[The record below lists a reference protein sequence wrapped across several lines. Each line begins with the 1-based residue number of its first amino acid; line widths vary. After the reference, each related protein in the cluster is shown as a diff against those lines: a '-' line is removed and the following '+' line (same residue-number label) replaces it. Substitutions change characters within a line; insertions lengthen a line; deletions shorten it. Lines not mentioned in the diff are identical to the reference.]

1 MFAPK
6 VFMKSIKNKFIILAA
21 VLSVFASGIGCRHH
35 EEGLRLVKNTDFSKV
50 SDYNLKLII
59 PLSQRQLQSGTKTQ
73 ITFTLM
79 NHGNKAV
86 MLLDWRLREQE
97 NIRLYYRPY
106 EPSLDKFDITDP
118 EWKKFET
125 IPKLPVRYN
134 IQTIAPG
141 NLFSISTNFPF
152 SEQRG
157 KYWLVAELTLTS
169 VDVRSEAAIIEIE

>member
-1 MFAPK
+1 
-6 VFMKSIKNKFIILAA
+6 MKLINSKFVILAA

-35 EEGLRLVKNTDFSKV
+35 EQGLRLVENTNFNKV
-50 SDYNLKLII
+50 ADYNLKLIV
-59 PLSQRQLQSGTKTQ
+59 PLSQRRLLSGAKTQ
-73 ITFTLM
+73 IIFTLM
-79 NHGNKAV
+79 NCGSKEV

-106 EPSLDKFDITDP
+106 EPSLDKFDVTER
-118 EWKKFET
+118 EWKKFEPT
-125 IPKLPVRYN
+125 PKLPTRYN

-152 SEQRG
+152 SEQG
-157 KYWLVAELTLTS
+157 GTYWIVAELTLTS